1 MTAACGAA
9 SPLARGA
16 CAPVARPASRARLAT
31 RAAAAP
37 PPETLRVRRATLAD
51 VPPVAALAA
60 AVFSPA
66 AAAAA
71 AAWALPPPPLGRRRP
86 RSVPEWAAQLAGAL
100 ERRAA
105 AEAEARAA
113 ARAAAAPAA
122 ALARARLTP
131 YAYRRGAELAAA
143 AAARRR
149 LRRQFACLVAEDR
162 STGELLACAAVALAR
177 PEAQLPPPLP
187 TTAAVRCYLSNVAV
201 APGARRRG
209 AAAALVAAAE
219 RLAGRWGYG
228 ELFLHVDAGNDPARA
243 LYAKARYAEAPRS
256 LLMLA
261 RGQLLL
267 WKRTSARAPYAG
279 CTAGAEGADVG
290 GEVGAD
296 GIFRWRVEEP
306 L

>member
-1 MTAACGAA
+1 MTAARGAA
-9 SPLARGA
+9 PPPRAGGARTPA
-16 CAPVARPASRARLAT
+16 ARPASRARLVA
-31 RAAAAP
+31 RAAAP
-37 PPETLRVRRATLAD
+37 PETVWVRRAALAD
-51 VPPVAALAA
+51 VPHVAALAA

-86 RSVPEWAAQLAGAL
+86 RTVPEWAAQLSGAL

-267 WKRTSARAPYAG
+267 SKRTRARAPRAG
-279 CTAGAEGADVG
+279 CAAGAEGADVG

-296 GIFRWRVEEP
+296 GIFRWRVEES